1 MVDRKDF
8 TEKNFSNQV
17 LENAFPVRGNS
28 MYKDTDRQE
37 GGCTAGELCVVGLGC
52 GRKRGWQG
60 YVHCAKTFG
69 LHVTVGSG
77 ERVWGQ
83 CQERGTRPGLQH
95 C

>member
-8 TEKNFSNQV
+8 TEKNFSIQV

-52 GRKRGWQG
+52 GRKRG
-60 YVHCAKTFG
+60 
-69 LHVTVGSG
+69 
-77 ERVWGQ
+77 
-83 CQERGTRPGLQH
+83 
-95 C
+95 